1 MIACLIVQGGR
12 SGLVSMYS
20 GLGRA
25 RSSTLCEQEEACEMS
40 LPLIETSASG
50 KTVGEWSFSR
60 AHKTL
65 GPDKQSRQVSQSQRT
80 KPSLGMVLHNQEER

>member
-1 MIACLIVQGGR
+1 
-12 SGLVSMYS
+12 
-20 GLGRA
+20 
-25 RSSTLCEQEEACEMS
+25 MS
-40 LPLIETSASG
+40 PPLIETSASG